1 MLSYFIRTMNP
12 SPNTPPEDT
21 TAAPVAVVVIPA
33 AGLTDELRRYLEL
46 ERDTIIA
53 KLRMIDRLLGR
64 PQTVPTRQ
72 R

>member
-1 MLSYFIRTMNP
+1 MNP
-12 SPNTPPEDT
+12 SPNTLPEAET
-21 TAAPVAVVVIPA
+21 VPAPVAVVVIPA
-33 AGLTDELRRYLEL
+33 TGLTDELRRYLEL